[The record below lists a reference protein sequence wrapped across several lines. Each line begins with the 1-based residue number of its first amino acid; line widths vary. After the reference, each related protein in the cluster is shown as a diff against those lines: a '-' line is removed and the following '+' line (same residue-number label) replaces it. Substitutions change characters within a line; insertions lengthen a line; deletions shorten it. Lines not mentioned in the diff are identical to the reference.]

1 MELASHLDVSQVPSN
16 AAATTSRKPLLLLTS
31 LSITSVA
38 KQLGK
43 TANLQQQI
51 STTTPQIRI
60 TRLSA
65 QAERENVQLTTG
77 CSIVPIIKQKNWKS
91 WTVPSETSLF
101 YSTVQKYRV
110 CLCLCW
116 CLYESFTCFH
126 TLWGFFLVD
135 FHILFFICLNS
146 PVSLVLVFLKTLCA
160 FIEPFR
166 LEMTFKII
174 KSSH

>member
-1 MELASHLDVSQVPSN
+1 MELANHLDVSQVPSN

-60 TRLSA
+60 TKLSA
-65 QAERENVQLTTG
+65 QAERENLQLTTG
-77 CSIVPIIKQKNWKS
+77 CSIVPIIKQQNWKS

-110 CLCLCW
+110 CLCLCLCR
-116 CLYESFTCFH
+116 CLYESFICFH
-126 TLWGFFLVD
+126 TLWGFFGWFSYSV
-135 FHILFFICLNS
+135 FHMLKFPSFFSSRFPQNS
-146 PVSLVLVFLKTLCA
+146 LC
-160 FIEPFR
+160 FHR
-166 LEMTFKII
+166 TF
-174 KSSH
+174 